1 MLNNN
6 IFSNPKNIKYTRDL
20 TKDCYCQHI
29 FLDNI
34 FNIFKSID
42 NILNLIYTNGNK
54 SIIFYDIINDQ
65 KINEIK
71 NAHKW
76 AIFNF
81 RHYLD
86 KMNNR
91 DLIISIS
98 YGNNIKL
105 WNIKNLECLYSFE
118 SIYDCGTIY
127 SACFIN
133 DNNNNYILASNSD
146 YPLNYGLI
154 KLFDFNG
161 NKIKEIN
168 GSNDSTFFIDTY
180 YENNN
185 SKIFIVTGNYDFV
198 KSYDYKINKIY
209 HKYCDN
215 TNKEKGKSCCH
226 IGITI
231 NNIENIIKMI
241 ESSYD
246 GNIRVWNFHSGEL
259 IQKIFVSKYQLNG
272 ICLWDNNYLFV
283 GCHDNNIKLI
293 ELDSENKYD
302 IIGHQKYV
310 LAIKKIFLP
319 KFGECIVSQ
328 GSLDDQIKLWTIN
341 I

>member
-1 MLNNN
+1 MSNN
-6 IFSNPKNIKYTRDL
+6 IISNPKNLRYNIDL

-34 FNIFKSID
+34 FSIFKSID
-42 NILNLIYTNGNK
+42 NILNLIYTNENK

-71 NAHKW
+71 NAHKLV
-76 AIFNF
+76 IFNF

-105 WNIKNLECLYSFE
+105 WNIKNLECIYSFE

-133 DNNNNYILASNSD
+133 DNNNIYILTSNSD
-146 YPLNYGLI
+146 YPLNFGLI
-154 KLFDFNG
+154 KMFDFNG
-161 NKIKEIN
+161 NKIKEIS

-185 SKIFIVTGNYDFV
+185 SNIFIITGNYDFV
-198 KSYDYKINKIY
+198 KSYDYKNNKIY
-209 HKYCDN
+209 HKYCDSID
-215 TNKEKGKSCCH
+215 KEKDKSCH
-226 IGITI
+226 ISITI
-231 NNIENIIKMI
+231 NNFENKIKMI

-259 IQKIFVSKYQLNG
+259 LQKIFVSKYQLNG
-272 ICLWDNNYLFV
+272 ICLWDNNYLLV

-293 ELDSENKYD
+293 ELDTENKYD

-310 LAIKKIFLP
+310 LTIKKIFLP
-319 KFGECIVSQ
+319 QFGECIISQ